1 MIINSGLIISLIFL
15 ITSTIM
21 HTESETAPDPAGQH
35 GLSFPTRSFGTAEV
49 RTSHYQEGGAL
60 AVELVDGYGEPIAML
75 SVNFPES
82 AHLLGK
88 NEFFAKTWEE
98 NEEIAED
105 ALASGIFRD
114 TGRRSSY
121 GFLSSLLS
129 ANIWTFS

>member
-1 MIINSGLIISLIFL
+1 MK
-15 ITSTIM
+15 TSTYVNGDAM
-21 HTESETAPDPAGQH
+21 S
-35 GLSFPTRSFGTAEV
+35 
-49 RTSHYQEGGAL
+49 
-60 AVELVDGYGEPIAML
+60 VELVDQNGESIAML

-105 ALASGIFRD
+105 ALASGIFKD

-121 GFLSSLLS
+121 GFMSTLINAS
-129 ANIWTFS
+129 IWTFN

>member
-1 MIINSGLIISLIFL
+1 
-15 ITSTIM
+15 M
-21 HTESETAPDPAGQH
+21 HTETAPAPDRAGQH

-49 RTSHYQEGGAL
+49 RASHYRINGAL
-60 AVELVDGYGEPIAML
+60 AVELVDQDGEPIAML
-75 SVNFPES
+75 SANFPES
-82 AHLLGK
+82 AHVLGK

-129 ANIWTFS
+129 ASIWTFSDTASPQAPVEGLD